1 MSALPYVVRFVVPTA
16 LAVLEDLAA
25 ELGHTAAGKLDRADS
40 RAMLIAIG
48 LQESRFT
55 DRFQIRGPAHGFW
68 QSEYGGGAW
77 TGILDH
83 PQTREIAR
91 ELLRRMAYGEPDIGD
106 YKGVAH
112 NDVLAC
118 CFARLLLWTHP
129 EALPGQNEADA
140 AWDYYESVWRPGKP
154 HPETWLAF
162 WHQAWVEV
170 WRAQKAA

>member
-1 MSALPYVVRFVVPTA
+1 MSALPYVVRFVIPTA

-25 ELGHTAAGKLDRADS
+25 ELGHPAAGKLDRADG
-40 RAMLIAIG
+40 RATLIAIG
-48 LQESRFT
+48 LQESRFEH
-55 DRFQIRGPAHGFW
+55 RCQIRGPARGFW
-68 QSEYGGGAW
+68 QFEEGGGF
-77 TGILDH
+77 H
-83 PQTREIAR
+83 
-91 ELLRRMAYGEPDIGD
+91 
-106 YKGVAH
+106 GVLGHNATHQLSTKVLAALQYPGAEFEALTH

-170 WRAQKAA
+170 WRAQKTA